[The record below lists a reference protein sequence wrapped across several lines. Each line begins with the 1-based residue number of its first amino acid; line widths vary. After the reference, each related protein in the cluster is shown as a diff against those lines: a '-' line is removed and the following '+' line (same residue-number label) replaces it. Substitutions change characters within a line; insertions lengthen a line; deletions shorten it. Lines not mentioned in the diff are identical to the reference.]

1 MNKFKTNFGVRTR
14 NPHFWAQMVASIF
27 MPILVYYGVTAKQ
40 IASWGTLF
48 KLVTDA
54 VSNPYVFATIGVSA
68 YNVYADNTTSGFGD
82 SVRALSY
89 KKPKA

>member
-1 MNKFKTNFGVRTR
+1 MLEREIHTFGRKWLR
-14 NPHFWAQMVASIF
+14 LFLCQFWCTTVLLQ
-27 MPILVYYGVTAKQ
+27 KQ

-68 YNVYADNTTSGFGD
+68 YNVYADNATPGFGD

>member
-48 KLVTDA
+48 KL
-54 VSNPYVFATIGVSA
+54 
-68 YNVYADNTTSGFGD
+68 
-82 SVRALSY
+82 
-89 KKPKA
+89 